1 MPSSRI
7 PASTSVRGRAGST
20 RDYRPRLSLPDFDAK
35 LLKPQN
41 VVEMLHIGSRDI
53 GFAGRDW
60 VREKNAELV
69 ELIDTGLD
77 PVELVAAVPVKL
89 LVDGR
94 LPDHHLVVA
103 SEYERLARFMDR
115 RSGTG
120 CHLHTL
126 LRRNGGVSP

>member
-7 PASTSVRGRAGST
+7 SGIHVRSGRAGST

-60 VREKNAELV
+60 VRERTPSLSN
-69 ELIDTGLD
+69 
-77 PVELVAAVPVKL
+77 
-89 LVDGR
+89 
-94 LPDHHLVVA
+94 
-103 SEYERLARFMDR
+103 
-115 RSGTG
+115 
-120 CHLHTL
+120 
-126 LRRNGGVSP
+126 